1 MERYWTESTKQLQK
15 TMKQTLSIKQLA
27 CQNLQTRIDRSSRS
41 QIFFKIGVLKNFAK
55 FTRKQPCWSLFL
67 ITLQVWKPATL
78 LKGDPTPVFSCEYG
92 EFLRKAV
99 FIEYLWWLR
108 LNRRFCLY
116 RKCLFSPSPLP
127 VKKIIKQD
135 NCIPQW
141 CHYYGLL
148 ILYSVT
154 KIECLRAVIKDFK
167 F

>member
-1 MERYWTESTKQLQK
+1 
-15 TMKQTLSIKQLA
+15 MKQTLSIKQLA
-27 CQNLQTRIDRSSRS
+27 CQNWQTKIDRSSRS

-67 ITLQVWKPATL
+67 ITLQAWKPATL
-78 LKGDPTPVFSCEYG
+78 LKGDSNTGVFLWIWRIFKKSCFYRIP
-92 EFLRKAV
+92 LVA
-99 FIEYLWWLR
+99 LR

-154 KIECLRAVIKDFK
+154 KTECLRAVIKDFK